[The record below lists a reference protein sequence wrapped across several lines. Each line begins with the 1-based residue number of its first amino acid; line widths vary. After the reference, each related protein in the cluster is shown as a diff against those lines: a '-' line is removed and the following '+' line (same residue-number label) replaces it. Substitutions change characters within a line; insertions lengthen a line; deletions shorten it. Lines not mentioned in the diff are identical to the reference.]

1 MQKRFLKYVTF
12 DTQSCEKS
20 QTIPSTVGQTVL
32 IKHLA
37 QEMEEIGLEDITINK
52 YGDLIATIPST
63 LSEELT
69 AKVPVVGFLAH
80 VDTATDLS
88 GKDVKPQIF
97 KYEGGDIVINKEL
110 DVVLKAEQL
119 EPYIGHSIITSD
131 GTTLLGADDKAGV
144 AEIMNA
150 AEYLINNPDIKHG
163 TIRIAFTHDEE
174 IGLGMQ
180 NFDAKEFGAK
190 YAYTIDGGALG
201 SLEYETFNAARAEV
215 TFKGLSVHPGYAKDK
230 MINAAHQAVLFDNAL
245 PQERPESTC
254 GREGFY
260 HMMSMEG
267 GCESATLNYIIRDHD
282 SEIFAQRKQIITET
296 AEQFGGKVTIKD
308 QYRNMGEVIETMPE
322 VVDIAIEAMKACEV
336 EPKIEA
342 VRGGTDGS
350 MLSFMGVPCP
360 NIFSGGIN
368 IHGRYE
374 FVSMEVMQKATDVVV
389 EICKKYATFFTEK
402 FGE

>member
-342 VRGGTDGS
+342 VRIG
-350 MLSFMGVPCP
+350 
-360 NIFSGGIN
+360 
-368 IHGRYE
+368 
-374 FVSMEVMQKATDVVV
+374 
-389 EICKKYATFFTEK
+389 
-402 FGE
+402 